1 MKYQTKKQI
10 RWFIF
15 LLSATYMVSYITRIN
30 LGAVL
35 VEMERAGGFSKTTL
49 ALSLTGSFVTY
60 SLGQLVSGVLGDK
73 ISPKRLAAFGL
84 LLTSGMNGCIPFVT
98 TPRTLVGIWC
108 INGFA
113 QSLLWP
119 PMVKMMSGFLSRD
132 EYNNAV
138 TRVNFGSS
146 LGTVVVYLL
155 APLLIAGFG
164 YQGVFAVSALAGLGM
179 AGIWMVFAKDLP
191 KESAVCPREKE
202 PKPSKNGGWFTPLL
216 LGVMIAIVLQGML
229 RDGVTSWM
237 PTYIAE
243 TYSLESSVAIVSG
256 VVLPIFAIVCYGLA
270 NTLHKK
276 KITNP
281 ITCATVFF
289 GAGTVSVAVLC
300 LVNGK
305 SVILSALCSALLTGC
320 MHGVN
325 LLLVCM
331 IPAYFE
337 GKGKVATVSGV
348 INACSYVGS
357 ALSTYGIAVLCEN
370 AGWQA
375 TLLTWAGI
383 ALFGTLL
390 CALLIAK
397 WRKQYG

>member
-1 MKYQTKKQI
+1 MKYQSKKQI
-10 RWFIF
+10 GWFIF

-30 LGAVL
+30 FGAVL
-35 VEMERAGGFSKTTL
+35 VEMERATHFSKTTL
-49 ALSLTGSFVTY
+49 ALALTSSFVTY

-73 ISPKRLAAFGL
+73 ISPKRLVALGL
-84 LLTSGMNGCIPFVT
+84 LLTSGMNWCVPLVT
-98 TPRTLVGIWC
+98 TAHTLVGVWC

-119 PMVKMMSGFLSRD
+119 PMVKMMSGFLNRE

-138 TRVNFGSS
+138 TRVNYGSS
-146 LGTVVVYLL
+146 VGTVAVYLI
-155 APLLIAGFG
+155 APLLIASFG
-164 YQGVFAVSALAGLGM
+164 YAGVFRGAALLGCVMLGL
-179 AGIWMVFAKDLP
+179 WLTFAKDLP
-191 KESAVCPREKE
+191 KEEAVSSSLEKQ
-202 PKPSKNGGWFTPLL
+202 KTNSSQKWFTPLL
-216 LGVMIAIVLQGML
+216 FGVMVAIVLQGML

-237 PTYIAE
+237 PTYVAE

-256 VVLPIFAIVCYGLA
+256 VVLPIFAILCYGLA
-270 NTLHKK
+270 NILHKK
-276 KITNP
+276 KLTNP

-289 GAGTVSVAVLC
+289 GGGMVSVAVLC
-300 LVNGK
+300 FVSGSSLFL
-305 SVILSALCSALLTGC
+305 SVLCSALLTGC

-370 AGWQA
+370 AGWSV
-375 TLLTWAGI
+375 TLLTWAGV
-383 ALFGTLL
+383 ALLGTLL
-390 CALLIAK
+390 CGLLIAK

>member
-10 RWFIF
+10 GWFIF
-15 LLSATYMVSYITRIN
+15 LLSVTYMISYITRTN

-35 VEMERAGGFSKTTL
+35 VEMESATAFSKTTL
-49 ALSLTGSFVTY
+49 ALALTGSFITY
-60 SLGQLVSGVLGDK
+60 SLGQLISGVLGDK
-73 ISPKRLAAFGL
+73 ISPKWLVAFGL
-84 LLTSGMNGCIPFVT
+84 LLTSAMNFSLPFAKTSLV
-98 TPRTLVGIWC
+98 LVGIWC

-119 PMVKMMSGFLSRD
+119 PMVKMMSGFLEKED
-132 EYNNAV
+132 YNNAV
-138 TRVNFGSS
+138 TRVNYGSS
-146 LGTVVVYLL
+146 AGTVAVYLL
-155 APLLIAGFG
+155 APLLISAFG
-164 YQGVFAVSALAGLGM
+164 YAGVFWGAALLGCIMLGLWL
-179 AGIWMVFAKDLP
+179 AFAKDLP
-191 KESAVCPREKE
+191 KEATFPVGKQKPKE
-202 PKPSKNGGWFTPLL
+202 PFSKGWFTPLL
-216 LGVMIAIVLQGML
+216 LGVMVAIVLQGML

-237 PTYIAE
+237 PTYVAE

-256 VVLPIFAIVCYGLA
+256 VVLPVFAIGCYGLA
-270 NTLHKK
+270 NVLHKK

-281 ITCATVFF
+281 ITCAAVFF

-300 LVNGK
+300 FANEK
-305 SVILSALCSALLTGC
+305 SLFLSVLCSALLTGC

-357 ALSTYGIAVLCEN
+357 SLSTYGIAVLCEK
-370 AGWQA
+370 AGWQV
-375 TLLTWAGI
+375 TLFTWAGI
-383 ALFGTLL
+383 ALLGTLL